1 MQKTFADLQ
10 PGDSIYAS
18 DGRVV
23 GAMSYVQSDGTAW
36 IDVDGRGTMRL
47 DARNA
52 NKPVVRLGLALVFA
66 AKNRQPQ
73 GSRNE

>member
-1 MQKTFADLQ
+1 MQRTFADLQ

-18 DGRVV
+18 DGRAV
-23 GAMSYVQSDGTAW
+23 GTLSYVQADGAAW
-36 IDVDGRGTMRL
+36 IDVEGRGTMRL